1 MQATQLF
8 LPRIFLQSIY
18 CGTYMYISINLLWD
32 KNYPDHVN
40 TPMKSV
46 YVFEMALVKQLLNTN
61 IDRFLTSLYK
71 TFVGATH

>member
-1 MQATQLF
+1 
-8 LPRIFLQSIY
+8 
-18 CGTYMYISINLLWD
+18 MYISINLLWD

-61 IDRFLTSLYK
+61 IGRFLTSLYK